1 MGLRDATGYGW
12 HEFTRARSPLI
23 SAKWACMT
31 GLPITA
37 LVSVNAVRCEVQGH
51 SKCVECVDTGGVYRV
66 Y

>member
-1 MGLRDATGYGW
+1 
-12 HEFTRARSPLI
+12 
-23 SAKWACMT
+23 MT

-37 LVSVNAVRCEVQGH
+37 LASVNAVRCEVQGH